1 VKRTVIPQVLWRCPK
16 CRQLMAQ
23 DGPHAPH
30 WVVRGDGRSVLVD
43 CVGRPLAVAS

>member
-1 VKRTVIPQVLWRCPK
+1 VKMFITPISPCPL
-16 CRQLMAQ
+16 CGRQRMDLP
-23 DGPHAPH
+23 GPHAPH